1 MRIRRVGSDGGKKKT
16 EICKEGL
23 DNLRYAV
30 VELAIKDYKALL
42 LGKKSPT
49 TDCNVTELESFF
61 RSGWYRTLC
70 DYDGER
76 LISQIREQVQAEKR
90 KELSVL

>member
-1 MRIRRVGSDGGKKKT
+1 MRIRRAGSDGGKKKT

-30 VELAIKDYKALL
+30 VELAVKDYRALL
-42 LGKKSPT
+42 LGKKIPT
-49 TDCNVTELESFF
+49 ADCNISELERFF
-61 RSGWYRTLC
+61 RSGWYRTIC
-70 DYDGER
+70 DYDGEM
-76 LISQIREQVQAEKR
+76 LMSQIREQVQEAKR

>member
-1 MRIRRVGSDGGKKKT
+1 MRIRRAGSDGGKKKRRSV
-16 EICKEGL
+16 KRGL

-30 VELAIKDYKALL
+30 VELAVKDYRALL
-42 LGKKSPT
+42 LGKKIPT
-49 TDCNVTELESFF
+49 ADCNISELERFF

-70 DYDGER
+70 DYDGEM
-76 LISQIREQVQAEKR
+76 LMSQIREQVQEAKR

>member
-1 MRIRRVGSDGGKKKT
+1 MRIRRAGSDRGKKKT

-30 VELAIKDYKALL
+30 VELAVKDYRALL
-42 LGKKSPT
+42 LGKKIPT
-49 TDCNVTELESFF
+49 ADCNISELEQFF

-70 DYDGER
+70 DYDGEKLMSR
-76 LISQIREQVQAEKR
+76 IKEQVQEERK